1 MLHESVLSSKAEM
14 AERLTIDELARRA
27 GMTVRNV
34 RAHQSRGLL
43 PPPELMAR
51 TGYYGPEHVARLEL
65 IREMQAAGFNL
76 AAIKRLLEAA
86 PPGARREALEFHRA
100 LLRPWEAEEPRVY
113 EASEVLRWFGGQ
125 VSAELVER
133 AQALGLVTLRDD
145 GTVEVRSPSLLK
157 AGAEVVRLGVPVER
171 VQEVFEEL
179 MTHSRRIAGTFIRLF
194 LEEVWRPLDRE
205 DAGRQDWLRAR
216 QALERLR
223 GVASDALLAVFQ
235 LTMTAAV
242 EEAVGRQLDASA
254 AAGEAAG

>member
-1 MLHESVLSSKAEM
+1 M
-14 AERLTIDELARRA
+14 ERLTIDELARRG

-43 PPPELMAR
+43 PPPELVGR

-76 AAIKRLLEAA
+76 AAIKRLLKAA
-86 PPGARREALEFHRA
+86 PPGAGREALEFHRA
-100 LLRPWEAEEPRVY
+100 VFRPWEAEEPRVY
-113 EASEVLRWFGGQ
+113 EASEVLGWFGGE
-125 VSAELVER
+125 VSPDLVER
-133 AQALGLVTLRDD
+133 AQALGLLALRDD
-145 GTVEVRSPSLLK
+145 GTIEVRSPNLLK

-194 LEEVWRPLDRE
+194 LEEVWRPLDR
-205 DAGRQDWLRAR
+205 DGASRQDWFRAR

-223 GVASDALLAVFQ
+223 AVASDALLAVFH

-242 EEAVGRQLDASA
+242 EEAVGRQLDSEAKA
-254 AAGEAAG
+254 DEAAG